1 MRYDNPCWC
10 VLVQQRMRDRFNSQ
24 KAMSI
29 LRVFNWFNMHGCHQ
43 EIQFCCFRSGGCG
56 QLLLRNL
63 LLRGITFLFS
73 NVIHVLP
80 EERTTRI
87 LWVCAKIISIFC
99 GKQTK
104 NHRKSSSLTKP
115 RVFVIWQTCGPIRM
129 RREGSELASAVEL
142 MKLAFLTKTIQLL
155 SWSVVCFFPGF

>member
-1 MRYDNPCWC
+1 MRYDNRFWC
-10 VLVQQRMRDRFNSQ
+10 MLVHQRMRDRFNSQ

-29 LRVFNWFNMHGCHQ
+29 LRVAKEFDFFHVLNWFNMHGCHQ

-63 LLRGITFLFS
+63 LLRGITLLFS

-87 LWVCAKIISIFC
+87 LRVCE
-99 GKQTK
+99 
-104 NHRKSSSLTKP
+104 KSSLFFLRFLQKESQVVFDKTTSFRDLTNLRTHP
-115 RVFVIWQTCGPIRM
+115 YAARSWQVP
-129 RREGSELASAVEL
+129 SS
-142 MKLAFLTKTIQLL
+142 
-155 SWSVVCFFPGF
+155 

>member
-1 MRYDNPCWC
+1 MRYDNRFWC
-10 VLVQQRMRDRFNSQ
+10 MLVHQRMRDRFNSQ

-29 LRVFNWFNMHGCHQ
+29 LRVAKEFDFFHVLNWFNMHGCHQ
-43 EIQFCCFRSGGCG
+43 EIQFCCVRSGGCG

-63 LLRGITFLFS
+63 LLRGITLLFS

-87 LWVCAKIISIFC
+87 LRVCEKSSPFFC
-99 GKQTK
+99 VFCKK
-104 NHRKSSSLTKP
+104 NRKSSLTKP

-129 RREGSELASAVEL
+129 RPAAGKCRRANGTGVSKSNSAS
-142 MKLAFLTKTIQLL
+142 
-155 SWSVVCFFPGF
+155 